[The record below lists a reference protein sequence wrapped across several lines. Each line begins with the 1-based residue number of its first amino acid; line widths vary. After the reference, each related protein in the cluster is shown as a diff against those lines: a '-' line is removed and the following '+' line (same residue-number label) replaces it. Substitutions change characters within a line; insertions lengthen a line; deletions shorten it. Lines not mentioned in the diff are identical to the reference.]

1 MTQKAIILALV
12 SINVAVI
19 KTVRVNIKA
28 QYE

>member
-12 SINVAVI
+12 SISAAVI

-28 QYE
+28 QYK